1 MCPNNYLKLMKYLLK
16 RLLAIL
22 ILNIQIQPDVGIGL
36 LIKRFCYSPA
46 LI

>member
-16 RLLAIL
+16 RLLVIL
-22 ILNIQIQPDVGIGL
+22 ILIQIQPDVGVGL

>member
-16 RLLAIL
+16 RLLVIL
-22 ILNIQIQPDVGIGL
+22 ILIQIQPDDGVGL